1 MRKSKADTAET
12 RKRIIGVA
20 QQTFKSRGI
29 HATGVA
35 EIMAAAGLTHGAFY
49 RHFSSK
55 EQLVAEACAASME
68 TLVESAE
75 LAATGGDV
83 TYLKHLENFLSN
95 QYRDNRLSGCP
106 LVAIGS
112 ELVRA
117 DVDTRRA
124 ASQGYQDLIDIMA
137 TRSTFKDSDAAKED
151 AIFIL
156 SSMIGAVT
164 MARIVDDPD
173 LSDLILEATKKRLT
187 TPATPVPKKR
197 EKSKVA

>member
-1 MRKSKADTAET
+1 MKKSKADTAAT
-12 RKRIIGVA
+12 RKRIIEVA
-20 QQTFKSRGI
+20 AQAFNSNGI
-29 HATGVA
+29 QGTGVS

-68 TLVESAE
+68 MLVQSAE
-75 LAATGGDV
+75 NAVEGGDV
-83 TYLKHLENFLSN
+83 TYLKHMEDYLSN
-95 QYRDNRLSGCP
+95 SYRDNRLSGCP

-137 TRSTFKDSDAAKED
+137 TRSAFDDPEAAKAD
-151 AIFIL
+151 AIFNL

-164 MARIVDDPD
+164 MSRVVDDSE
-173 LSDLILEATKKRLT
+173 LSDLILAVTKQRLVNKT
-187 TPATPVPKKR
+187 LLATP
-197 EKSKVA
+197 ETQAA